1 MMMMMMMMFWL
12 SLSLWSYPSLT
23 F

>member
-1 MMMMMMMMFWL
+1 MMMMMMMMMMFWCAVGR
-12 SLSLWSYPSLT
+12 YDQV